1 MLRRYPYWGWL
12 TLSIALWCAAGFY
25 FQQRRNDLKPAQMA
39 EAVNNDLQ
47 SRNTAFASFVQDK
60 DIIRRMFLDSLT
72 ELEEDQLIKLPFY
85 IYCYKN
91 DTLKYWNTNAVT
103 PQANDSTKCRNGLL
117 QIDAGVFIKKCILPV
132 KSDSDQRVVIWFPV
146 CNTYP
151 IENDYLK
158 SHFAAAD
165 YIPNT
170 TRILRPGQNSFG
182 DYPVYTDAS
191 SPEFYLRFDK
201 TANLVWT
208 PDLLFLALLIA
219 AIVSGVSWLQLMVI
233 YLSQKKSPKAGFF
246 VTLGIIAALR
256 ISLYAFGLPFNLDT
270 LYFFSPLSYALGAN
284 LTSFG
289 DLLINTLF
297 VLWVAVFITRHTD
310 YKNFMQSVCRP
321 WLRISVGASLLIA
334 MIAYLFLFV
343 KIIRSL
349 VLDSDISFDVGHF
362 YTINIYTILGLLTI
376 GAITGISCLVIYLLN
391 VQFNTLFPNRLVKYL
406 LIAVVGVAYIFITQ
420 SYTYGFYWVFI
431 AWLILFTAL
440 LDVERLRLVSDLFEP
455 RMIFWAVFICAFC
468 TGVLQFFNGEKEKM
482 IRTTYISL
490 QLTPHPDD
498 MAEFAFDKIAREI
511 AFDNTV
517 KSFFGKPTVAGRKA
531 LNQKFDVEFLSNTAL
546 SKYET
551 KVYLFDGDGNGLF
564 NADSV
569 DYKSLVTEKEESV
582 STNTPYLFYKESI
595 LDRHYYLSYIQIY
608 NDSVN
613 KVVGYV
619 IVDLDL
625 KKQINETV
633 YPELLQPTGNKG
645 KASEYAHA
653 VYVNDKLIT
662 QTNDYPFPTFLKD
675 DTLKNQE
682 WAFYNTRNVSELR
695 LKTNDNRTIVVV
707 HNHSELFELITLFSY
722 LFGILVLMAVLI
734 LLYQLYLSY
743 FANAFVSGRFMRL
756 TLRRRVHLAMLAVVF
771 ISFLVIG
778 SVTIWFFRN
787 QYRNSNAE
795 KLQSVMTVAKQS
807 VQDYLKRQ
815 NAFDDDY
822 MFDTVSRSARFKE
835 FITRIASEQ
844 KIDINVFDNDGFLY
858 NASEDDIYNK
868 GLISHMMRPDAHYQ
882 LNNLGKSIVILSERV
897 AGLQYMSAYEP
908 LRDEHGVT
916 LGFINVP
923 FFSSEKDL
931 NFQISNIVVTLINLY
946 AFIFLIS
953 SLITIGITRWITGT
967 FNVIIEQFGRL
978 NLQRNER
985 IVWPYDDEIGLLVAE
1000 YNKMVNKVE
1009 ENAAALAQNEREM
1022 AWREMARQVAHEIKN
1037 PLTPM
1042 KLNIQYL
1049 RQAMK
1054 NDNPNIKQI
1063 TEKVSESI
1071 IEQIDNLSYIAS
1083 EFSNFAKMP
1092 EARPEELE
1100 LGELLNKA
1108 VELYMDDAAIK
1119 VRIADTEK
1127 EMWVTADRSQ
1137 LLRVFTNLLEN
1148 AKQAIPETRLGNI
1161 DVSLQQEGSDV
1172 LIAVKDNGT
1181 GIPEDV
1187 QTRIFK
1193 PYFTTKSSGTGLGLA
1208 MTKKIIEFWK
1218 GAIWFATEEDRGT
1231 TFFIRLPL
1239 LKHDE

>member
-12 TLSIALWCAAGFY
+12 TLSITLWCAAGIY
-25 FQQRRNDLKPAQMA
+25 FQQRRNELKPAQMA
-39 EAVNNDLQ
+39 EAVNKDLKT
-47 SRNTAFASFVQDK
+47 RNSAFTSFVQDK

-103 PQANDSTKCRNGLL
+103 PQPNDSAKCRNGLL
-117 QIDAGVFIKKCILPV
+117 QIESGVFIKKCILPV
-132 KSDSDQRVVIWFPV
+132 PSDSSQRVVIWFPV
-146 CNTYP
+146 YSAYP

-165 YIPNT
+165 YIPRST
-170 TRILRPGQNSFG
+170 TILRPGQNAFG
-182 DYPVYTDAS
+182 DYPVFANGS
-191 SPEFYLRFDK
+191 SPEFYLRFVKD
-201 TANLVWT
+201 ANLVWS
-208 PDLLFLALLIA
+208 PDILFLAILIA
-219 AIVSGVSWLQLMVI
+219 AIVSAVSWLQLMII
-233 YLSQKKSPKAGFF
+233 YLGQKKTPKAGFL
-246 VTLGIIAALR
+246 VTIGIIGALR
-256 ISLYAFGLPFNLDT
+256 IGLYIFGLPFNLDT
-270 LYFFSPLSYALGAN
+270 LYFFSPQSYALAAY

-297 VLWVAVFITRHTD
+297 VLWMVVFITRHTD
-310 YKNFMQSVCRP
+310 YKNFMLSVQRR
-321 WLRISVGASLLIA
+321 WARIAVGAALLIA
-334 MIAYLFLFV
+334 MIAYVFLFV

-349 VLDSDISFDVGHF
+349 VLDSNISFDVGHF

-376 GAITGISCLVIYLLN
+376 GAITGISCLIIYLLN
-391 VQFNTLFPNRLVKYL
+391 VQLNSLLPHRLIKYL
-406 LIAVVGVAYIFITQ
+406 LIAAAGVAFILLTQ
-420 SYTYGFYWVFI
+420 SYVYGFYWFFI

-468 TGVLQFFNGEKEKM
+468 TGTLQYFNGEKEKL
-482 IRTTYISL
+482 IRTTYINL

-517 KSFFGKPTVAGRKA
+517 KSFFAKPTVPGRKA
-531 LNQKFDVEFLSNTAL
+531 LNQKFDLDFLANKAL
-546 SKYET
+546 NKYET
-551 KVYLFDGDGNGLF
+551 KVYLFDGEGNGLY

-569 DYKSLVTEKEESV
+569 DYESLLTEKEESV
-582 STNTPYLFYKESI
+582 STNTPFLFYKESI
-595 LDRHYYLSYIQIY
+595 LDRHYYLSYIQVY

-613 KVVGYV
+613 KPLGYV

-625 KKQINETV
+625 KKQYNETV
-633 YPELLQPTGNKG
+633 YPELLQPTGDKG

-653 VYVNDKLIT
+653 VYINDKLIT

-695 LKTNDNRTIVVV
+695 FKTNDNRTIVVV

-722 LFGILVLMAVLI
+722 LFGILVLMAVFI
-734 LLYQLYLSY
+734 LFYQLYLSY

-771 ISFLVIG
+771 ISFVVIG

-807 VQDYLKRQ
+807 VQDYLKKQ
-815 NAFDDDY
+815 NAFDADY
-822 MFDTVSRSARFKE
+822 MFDTVSKSARFKE
-835 FITRIASEQ
+835 FITRIAGEQ

-868 GLISHMMRPDAHYQ
+868 GLISHVMRPDAHYQ
-882 LNNLGKSIVILSERV
+882 LNNLGKSVVILSERV
-897 AGLQYMSAYEP
+897 AGLKYMSAYEP

-985 IVWPYDDEIGLLVAE
+985 IEWPYDDEIGLLVAE

-1054 NDNPNIKQI
+1054 NDNPNIKQL

-1119 VRIADTEK
+1119 VRIAHPQK

-1148 AKQAIPETRLGNI
+1148 AKQAIPETRQGSI
-1161 DVSLQQEGSDV
+1161 DVSLQQEGNDV
-1172 LIAVKDNGT
+1172 LIAVQDNGT
-1181 GIPEDV
+1181 GISEEV
-1187 QTRIFK
+1187 QSRIFK

-1218 GAIWFATEEDRGT
+1218 GAIWFETEEDRGT
-1231 TFFIRLPL
+1231 TFYIRLPL
-1239 LKHDE
+1239 TQ